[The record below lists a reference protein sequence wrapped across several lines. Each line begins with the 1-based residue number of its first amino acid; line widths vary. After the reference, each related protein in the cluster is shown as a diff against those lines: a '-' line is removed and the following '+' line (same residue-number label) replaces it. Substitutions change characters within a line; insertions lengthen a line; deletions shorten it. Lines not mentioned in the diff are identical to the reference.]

1 MSHHTDT
8 ARLLLPETEGMDLE
22 KFFLVTGP
30 SAQGRVS
37 LSGQR
42 QNHDARL
49 AIIRDA
55 AGRVQDR
62 KRRH

>member
-1 MSHHTDT
+1 MSHQTDT
-8 ARLLLPETEGMDLE
+8 ARLLLPETDGMDLE

-49 AIIRDA
+49 AIIREA